1 MRAGVPLQPE
11 DADAIVA
18 AAAAAAAVLVV
29 GGASKMLEAAAVE
42 QSLFRLFQKIFV
54 LAQTAV
60 AAAAE
65 R

>member
-11 DADAIVA
+11 DADAIV